1 MKIELELDTEQVSE
15 IIRKDL
21 IECYKFDNL
30 DDPDFGAALKQVI
43 RFYSTPKQYQEFLA
57 QEKSA

>member
-1 MKIELELDTEQVSE
+1 MKIELELDNEQVSE

-21 IECYKFDNL
+21 IESYSYDH
-30 DDPDFGAALKQVI
+30 DDPDFGPALKQVI